1 MAHSACW
8 LDSDLIYWNGSSQ
21 VPAIKEEVLPTMSAS
36 LIFRP
41 HFAGNSTCHLGKL
54 PAESSSNRA
63 SPCSYIS
70 DFKRNDVLDS
80 LNGFDGNFRASH
92 AAYGP
97 AGFQGLKPDTGDVG
111 SRSGPKLGSNVQMP
125 AMRIVGFES
134 GFANSAGGPDTM
146 VADNTDSPLVID
158 NCHSLIEQHG
168 PHARKRVLSPLNNAL
183 PGHFR
188 GDALNIGSGDA
199 KIQHSDCAR
208 RLYTSGFQ
216 DRKKANTA
224 ILDSFEA
231 PTWPAS
237 RYSNWSTEQ
246 GVDKFSGSTFTDGP
260 LLESRE
266 SFPCSDH
273 LEALESVAVP
283 LAKLAHPP
291 LLNLSPLGPT
301 WMHGTN
307 TVGSHG
313 ESLRETEGSTCE
325 GYSEGHGRS
334 RIRDAFEKTNILHD
348 DFDMRI
354 PKKSSDRKSQNWG
367 PESASVSPRIGCIRS
382 IGLLPVRRSLIGS
395 FEESL
400 LSGRYSCGKDN
411 QNIDGFLAVLNVTGG
426 NFSPPTQKLPFSAT
440 SIDENS
446 SLLYYSSIDLVGRL
460 PMSSSKSPKL
470 KRSLSNHDSRSAKSR
485 LRIPVK
491 GRVQLVV
498 SNPEKTPLHTFFCNY
513 DLSDMPAGTK
523 TFMRQKVTLFP
534 VSPSNQKK
542 EGSKANETK
551 VESVQFGSEL
561 RECGT
566 LFSECC
572 RPGQNCNLNDDS
584 EKGGRKNMTC
594 CSMECDIRESN
605 DSSSLETSENGSS
618 TNVCCCQSDT
628 FPLGE
633 KKYCCR
639 SSKINDP
646 AGGALRYALHL
657 RFLSPFAKKPSR
669 SMQRSKSDVSSE
681 PYNHSSGP
689 EEHRRFYLYN
699 DVRVVFPQ
707 RHSDADEG
715 ELRVEHD
722 FPADPKYFDIS
733 N

>member
-1 MAHSACW
+1 MG
-8 LDSDLIYWNGSSQ
+8 LPQ

-36 LIFRP
+36 LIVRP

-134 GFANSAGGPDTM
+134 GFANSTGGPDTM

-523 TFMRQKVTLFP
+523 AVDQ
-534 VSPSNQKK
+534 
-542 EGSKANETK
+542 
-551 VESVQFGSEL
+551 
-561 RECGT
+561 
-566 LFSECC
+566 
-572 RPGQNCNLNDDS
+572 
-584 EKGGRKNMTC
+584 GRTA
-594 CSMECDIRESN
+594 
-605 DSSSLETSENGSS
+605 T
-618 TNVCCCQSDT
+618 
-628 FPLGE
+628 
-633 KKYCCR
+633 
-639 SSKINDP
+639 
-646 AGGALRYALHL
+646 
-657 RFLSPFAKKPSR
+657 
-669 SMQRSKSDVSSE
+669 
-681 PYNHSSGP
+681 
-689 EEHRRFYLYN
+689 
-699 DVRVVFPQ
+699 
-707 RHSDADEG
+707 
-715 ELRVEHD
+715 
-722 FPADPKYFDIS
+722 
-733 N
+733 